1 MSRPIASQKVCR
13 TRGLGRHTEP
23 GLVMFTTALKE
34 AKQLD
39 EEFKAT
45 GQLRGPLHGVPI
57 SFKDQFEIAG
67 KDASIGFSRSV
78 AHHGLTVA
86 VLTLLVP
93 VGATA
98 RVKTMQPW

>member
-1 MSRPIASQKVCR
+1 
-13 TRGLGRHTEP
+13 
-23 GLVMFTTALKE
+23 MFTTALEE

-39 EEFKAT
+39 EEYRAT

-78 AHHGLTVA
+78 DTHGPQNVILIC
-86 VLTLLVP
+86 LFQLVP
-93 VGATA
+93 
-98 RVKTMQPW
+98 QPL